1 MEKKIYVD
9 VNLRDEEARKKLKE
23 LENGKYKIDV
33 DVNSDG
39 ADKTTKNLNE
49 LSYTAKHSQT
59 VFEKFKNTIGN
70 LFSVKNIAFT
80 AYLAVLN
87 EIRSAASNTKQEIN
101 DLDKSV
107 TDLSVAMGQGRDAA
121 EEYLKQ
127 LNEQAQDMGATT
139 KEVADSADSWL
150 RQGKSV
156 KETGELVY
164 DSMMLSKLGQ
174 IESADAST
182 YLTSALN
189 GYKKSASEAINI
201 VDKLTAVD
209 MESASDAGGLA
220 ESMSKTASAADMAGV
235 SMDKLIGM
243 IATVK
248 EVTQGSDESVGNMF
262 KSVFSRMNQ
271 IKAGKFVDLETG
283 ESLNDTEKV
292 LNKVG
297 IAMRD
302 ANGQFIS
309 SEKIMDAV
317 GAKWSDF
324 DSVTQRAVATAMA
337 GTYQYNKL
345 IALFNNYNKALDYTK
360 VSAESAG
367 TAIEKFNSSYK
378 ESLEA
383 KTNTLQASFESMIM
397 NSDMNEVYGNI
408 LDATT
413 ALVKFVDETN
423 ALKGALTGLAT
434 FAGIKAFMS
443 IKTGAT
449 EAYIELN
456 KFTNAVKIAS
466 NTNITTAEFDK
477 LLVLSDGLSKKQMK
491 LVLSTNSLTVAQKKQ
506 LLIASGLSEEESV
519 ATLQAWKM
527 SAANNGLTASTTSA
541 SNAFKGLWLT
551 LKANPLILITSAITI
566 GVSAWQ
572 KYKQSIEEINQ
583 TTSDAASTYKSQ
595 SSSIEEYISKYQEL
609 HKQLIAAKGNEEET
623 ANVKSQLLDLQK
635 QLNEEFGD
643 EYGKINLVTDA
654 YKDQTEA
661 IKAYNKETANTFL
674 NENRKGIKIA
684 TDKMTEDNTYSLGT
698 MNGLVNADELDIL
711 EKIKEI
717 ASDNGIEFTSSG
729 FEFVGNAEEAEK
741 AINAFMDSLKELQKQ
756 SGNTSETMSGIFDG
770 LLDNSGEALN
780 KADSIISEYQEKYQQ
795 ARLAEIASN
804 DSLSVS
810 YNKVI
815 DAVQKYN
822 DATSNSE
829 DPYNDENVKSAYENL
844 KAIQKEISDSSDWD
858 NYRNVIDQ
866 TFEEAD
872 TKSYDFYNSIKNNE
886 DGLSDLASQ
895 LQGMTATDIQSM
907 IDDGDNGDAFDT
919 LSQKAE
925 DAGLSVDDLIDVFEK
940 LGIVIDDTSNT
951 VDSTE
956 AFELLSTDTLQQQI
970 SDLNSAIDSIQS
982 AYDTLNSA
990 VEEYN
995 TNGGTLSIDTIQSLL
1010 SLSDE
1015 YLACLQV
1022 ENGQLSLN
1030 ADAMAQLAQAKLDD
1044 AQATAVTQAMTELQA
1059 IANGEAAQSTTNYI
1073 TGNAALMNS
1082 LAQLSGSYD
1091 GVAQAAMTA
1100 AQAQRLSAQISA
1112 ASAKDKTATENVM
1125 KGLDNKLKMIQITK
1139 KSISAGHFGT
1149 VAKKASSSR
1158 SGSKSGSGGSGS
1170 GNSAKDAEKEAEE
1183 YVDKYMSYQKA
1194 MLEGGK
1200 TDYQTYTKNVKSML
1214 DDMYNSGKISA
1225 KKYFSSVKDMIDEQ
1239 KTIYEKALKA
1249 VTSRLEKEIDL
1260 WQAKIDALKKE
1271 NDKLNDQKDTYDGIL
1286 SAVEDVIDAETDRYQ
1301 NLIDNLDKAN
1311 DKLNESK
1318 DDKDGILSAIS
1329 AVYDEQIDALNKQ
1342 SDALDDQIQKLQ
1354 DTNDELDKQ
1363 YQKGK
1368 AIYALEQAQRLR
1380 NKKVYM
1386 DGKGYIYTQDQ
1397 EAIRDA
1403 KKDLSDIETDE
1414 AISKLEKEKEKLSDA
1429 ISNLEKYKELW
1440 AEVSNAYEKETN
1452 KQLAIAQYG
1461 KDFEKII
1468 LLNRESDINAFKNSY
1483 IAIQKELDNNQSLI
1497 DSYNEKVEYYNKL
1510 KEQWSSISNA
1520 YDVNA
1525 NKQAAI
1531 AQWGSGFEQMIL
1543 SGRIQNINAFKDQY
1557 LAIQSQI
1564 NNNEQLINSYNEKV
1578 DYYNKLKDQWGN
1590 TTSVYEDELNA
1601 QYAAQVLGA
1610 GWETNVLNGRLDVMR
1625 KFTNEYKALCQQQ
1638 ADYAINA
1645 ANAEVTARNNA
1656 NSGAMSGGSDVGSG
1670 VSGGSS
1676 APISSGGK
1684 KTIAYIVVDL
1694 SGNQLYSSTNQ
1705 TTAMNWIKHNGY
1717 VVSRTDNQK
1726 ATTSVV
1732 YFYVRKNTRGG
1743 GGGNT
1748 MHLARYSEGGI
1759 VTASRGTLV
1768 TNYDNPLNVIAQSM
1782 GEDTMIAAKKGERI
1796 LTPEQNEMW
1805 ERWTKAM
1812 PKLMSY
1818 LPNIEYDLDKTNASE
1833 LKGNNKTVNLNQNVT
1848 IQCPNV
1854 TNTNGAEYIVKFL
1867 RSASA
1872 DALVYSKK

>member
-1 MEKKIYVD
+1 MIFKTFDSDKDTFSSKFGILGKSFEDIGNRFKKVSDELIATNDYTISNIANAWKNSSIKKDLSDKFIITKSDIEDKLKDLSVYEQNPSDILKDLQKINNASKLDPTAWQKYFDTLTEGEKWQEKFVQTNDLTKVSLDDVKNAQNAAKQSAIAYNNGLEQMTIGAKAASVGLKALSIAGNMVAMWAITKGIELAATAIDNYVHRVEKANEAMSEAVSENDSAKSALENTTKELDEQNKRIAELQSKGTLTYVEQEELDKLKETTKQLQLQEDIEKRKAEQSSKEQAEKTVDAYNKQYGKQDINKASVENKLDISDGVPTSKGVDDIVGNIAALEYHTNKLTEAQENYNEAVKNDDGVEYAKAYLDYYTESIDDYKDTLDNTVTDLLEKQQNLQEAYDAAMEKKNNGETLSTSEQDTLDTYNKIVDAMKLIYQYTD
-9 VNLRDEEARKKLKE
+9 QAGWNNIQFNDIFNTDGIEKSKDELIDLAQAGSLTEDELKKYPNLYQAIKSADFL
-23 LENGKYKIDV
+23 GDDID
-33 DVNSDG
+33 N
-39 ADKTTKNLNE
+39 
-49 LSYTAKHSQT
+49 
-59 VFEKFKNTIGN
+59 
-70 LFSVKNIAFT
+70 
-80 AYLAVLN
+80 
-87 EIRSAASNTKQEIN
+87 
-101 DLDKSV
+101 
-107 TDLSVAMGQGRDAA
+107 A
-121 EEYLKQ
+121 EEF
-127 LNEQAQDMGATT
+127 
-139 KEVADSADSWL
+139 
-150 RQGKSV
+150 
-156 KETGELVY
+156 
-164 DSMMLSKLGQ
+164 
-174 IESADAST
+174 I
-182 YLTSALN
+182 
-189 GYKKSASEAINI
+189 
-201 VDKLTAVD
+201 
-209 MESASDAGGLA
+209 
-220 ESMSKTASAADMAGV
+220 
-235 SMDKLIGM
+235 
-243 IATVK
+243 
-248 EVTQGSDESVGNMF
+248 
-262 KSVFSRMNQ
+262 NQ
-271 IKAGKFVDLETG
+271 IKA
-283 ESLNDTEKV
+283 S
-292 LNKVG
+292 
-297 IAMRD
+297 
-302 ANGQFIS
+302 Q
-309 SEKIMDAV
+309 DAV
-317 GAKWSDF
+317 
-324 DSVTQRAVATAMA
+324 
-337 GTYQYNKL
+337 
-345 IALFNNYNKALDYTK
+345 
-360 VSAESAG
+360 E
-367 TAIEKFNSSYK
+367 
-378 ESLEA
+378 
-383 KTNTLQASFESMIM
+383 
-397 NSDMNEVYGNI
+397 
-408 LDATT
+408 
-413 ALVKFVDETN
+413 
-423 ALKGALTGLAT
+423 
-434 FAGIKAFMS
+434 
-443 IKTGAT
+443 
-449 EAYIELN
+449 
-456 KFTNAVKIAS
+456 
-466 NTNITTAEFDK
+466 
-477 LLVLSDGLSKKQMK
+477 
-491 LVLSTNSLTVAQKKQ
+491 
-506 LLIASGLSEEESV
+506 
-519 ATLQAWKM
+519 
-527 SAANNGLTASTTSA
+527 
-541 SNAFKGLWLT
+541 
-551 LKANPLILITSAITI
+551 
-566 GVSAWQ
+566 
-572 KYKQSIEEINQ
+572 
-583 TTSDAASTYKSQ
+583 
-595 SSSIEEYISKYQEL
+595 
-609 HKQLIAAKGNEEET
+609 
-623 ANVKSQLLDLQK
+623 DL
-635 QLNEEFGD
+635 
-643 EYGKINLVTDA
+643 
-654 YKDQTEA
+654 
-661 IKAYNKETANTFL
+661 
-674 NENRKGIKIA
+674 
-684 TDKMTEDNTYSLGT
+684 
-698 MNGLVNADELDIL
+698 
-711 EKIKEI
+711 
-717 ASDNGIEFTSSG
+717 
-729 FEFVGNAEEAEK
+729 
-741 AINAFMDSLKELQKQ
+741 
-756 SGNTSETMSGIFDG
+756 GNTEVDTDTF
-770 LLDNSGEALN
+770 
-780 KADSIISEYQEKYQQ
+780 SIP
-795 ARLAEIASN
+795 
-804 DSLSVS
+804 
-810 YNKVI
+810 
-815 DAVQKYN
+815 DA
-822 DATSNSE
+822 
-829 DPYNDENVKSAYENL
+829 
-844 KAIQKEISDSSDWD
+844 
-858 NYRNVIDQ
+858 
-866 TFEEAD
+866 
-872 TKSYDFYNSIKNNE
+872 
-886 DGLSDLASQ
+886 
-895 LQGMTATDIQSM
+895 
-907 IDDGDNGDAFDT
+907 
-919 LSQKAE
+919 
-925 DAGLSVDDLIDVFEK
+925 
-940 LGIVIDDTSNT
+940 
-951 VDSTE
+951 
-956 AFELLSTDTLQQQI
+956 DTLQQQI

-995 TNGGTLSIDTIQSLL
+995 SNGGQLSIDTIQSLL

-1030 ADAMAQLAQAKLDD
+1030 ADAMAQLAQSKLDE

-1100 AQAQRLSAQISA
+1100 AQAQELSAQISA

-1139 KSISAGHFGT
+1139 KSISTGHFGT
-1149 VAKKASSSR
+1149 VAKKASSSG
-1158 SGSKSGSGGSGS
+1158 SGSKSGSGS

-1214 DDMYNSGKISA
+1214 DDMYNSGKIST

-1286 SAVEDVIDAETDRYQ
+1286 SAVKDVIDAETDRYQ

-1329 AVYDEQIDALNKQ
+1329 DVYDEQIDALNKQ
-1342 SDALDDQIQKLQ
+1342 SDALDEQIQKLQ

-1363 YQKGK
+1363 YQKEK

-1440 AEVSNAYEKETN
+1440 AEVSNAHGKETN

-1543 SGRIQNINAFKDQY
+1543 SGRIQNITAFKDQY

-1578 DYYNKLKDQWGN
+1578 DYYNRLKDQWGN
-1590 TTSVYEDELNA
+1590 TTSVYENELNA

-1610 GWETNVLNGRLDVMR
+1610 GWETDVLNGRLDVMR
-1625 KFTNEYKALCQQQ
+1625 KFTNEYKSLCQQQ
-1638 ADYAINA
+1638 ADAAINA

-1656 NSGAMSGGSDVGSG
+1656 NSGTMSGGTDVGSG

-1676 APISSGGK
+1676 APISSGVVAR
-1684 KTIAYIVVDL
+1684 TYTYIVKDDHDQ
-1694 SGNQLYSSTNQ
+1694 SLYSTNDQ
-1705 TTAMNWIKHNGY
+1705 KTVLPWTKKYGFIISRRDDRRSSSGVMIYY
-1717 VVSRTDNQK
+1717 VK
-1726 ATTSVV
+1726 KKGTS
-1732 YFYVRKNTRGG
+1732 FKKSGG
-1743 GGGNT
+1743 GGGGSSRVSNKMLMST
-1748 MHLARYSEGGI
+1748 MSEGGI
-1759 VTASRGTLV
+1759 VTASKGTLV
-1768 TNYDNPLNVIAQSM
+1768 TSYDNPLNVIAQSM